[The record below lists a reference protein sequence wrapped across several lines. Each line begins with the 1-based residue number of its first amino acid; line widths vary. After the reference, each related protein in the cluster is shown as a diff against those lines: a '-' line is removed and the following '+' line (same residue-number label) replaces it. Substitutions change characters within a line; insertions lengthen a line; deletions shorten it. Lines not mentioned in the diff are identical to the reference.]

1 MAGTVSLFP
10 VPGTKPPLAK
20 PLGGLAPPLGRPPPP
35 PINPPPVG
43 LVAMTVLRLLIAA
56 VRFTNADFT
65 GSIVPLR
72 PFRVLFI
79 VVRLLLLVDNVVV
92 FVPNAELRFAIA

>member
-1 MAGTVSLFP
+1 MSLLP

-35 PINPPPVG
+35 PTNPPPVG
-43 LVAMTVLRLLIAA
+43 LVAMTVLKALIAE

-72 PFRVLFI
+72 LFRVVFI
-79 VVRLLLLVDNVVV
+79 VVRLVLLVVNV
-92 FVPNAELRFAIA
+92 FVFVLKAELRFPTA